1 LRQRMRALLVSTNRC
16 RDLLPPPPVGVGY
29 VATAAADAGHD
40 VRLLDLQLA
49 RHPEQQLARAA
60 REFRPDVVGF
70 SVRNLDNLIRQRA
83 RDQFSSVAPLLA
95 AVREHSHAP
104 VVLGGPA
111 VSIAGPSA
119 LRRLD
124 ADFAVIGE
132 GEGSFVALLEALE
145 GRTLDQIPGLV
156 HRRNGN
162 LITNPQAHA
171 ERFGGSGMERWVD
184 WKHYER
190 IGSTWAIQTKRGC
203 PLPCTYCLYGTI
215 EGARYRLRP
224 AGDVVDE
231 MERVWREQRPR
242 TFEFVDSTFNLPVDH
257 ALAVCAEIARRAGRA
272 ALTAQGVNPLGASP
286 ELFKAMKRAG
296 FNSFMVSAESG
307 SDTMLERLGKGFSV
321 DHVQRTIE
329 AARASGMVSL
339 WFFMLGAPGET
350 QATVEESLSFAERWL
365 DWEGCLVILFA
376 GVRVLPGTEV
386 ARIARAE
393 GQIADDD
400 DLVEPRFYF
409 SRDVDERWLVE
420 RIRRAVVRR
429 ANIVH
434 AAEEDASLQRV
445 MNSVLSGIG
454 VAPPH
459 WRFLPRVL
467 DAFPLR
473 QLRRLRPDF
482 GRAA

>member
-1 LRQRMRALLVSTNRC
+1 MRALLVSTNRC

-49 RHPEQQLARAA
+49 RHPERQLARAA

-83 RDQFSSVAPLLA
+83 RSQFTALAPLLA
-95 AVREHSHAP
+95 TVREHTRVP

-111 VSIAGPSA
+111 VSIAGASA

-132 GEGSFVALLEALE
+132 GEGSFVALLEAVQ
-145 GRTLDQIPGLV
+145 GRRAVDQIPGLV
-156 HRRNGN
+156 HRRGGD
-162 LITNPQAHA
+162 LITNPRTHA
-171 ERFGGSGMERWVD
+171 ERFGGSGLERWLD
-184 WKHYER
+184 WKPYER

-203 PLPCTYCLYGTI
+203 PLPCNYCLYGAI
-215 EGARYRLRP
+215 EGARYRLRAP
-224 AGDVVDE
+224 GDVVDE
-231 MERVWREQRPR
+231 IERVRREHDPR

-257 ALAVCAEIARRAGRA
+257 ALAVCEEIARRGGRA

-307 SDTMLERLGKGFSV
+307 SDAMLQRLGKGFSV
-321 DHVQRTIE
+321 DHVHATIE

-339 WFFMLGAPGET
+339 WFLMLGAPGET

-365 DWEGCLVILFA
+365 DWAGCLVILFA

-393 GQIADDD
+393 GQIALDD

-409 SRDVDERWLVE
+409 SRDVDERWLVD
-420 RIRRAVVRR
+420 RIRRAVARR

-434 AAEEDASLQRV
+434 AAEEDARLQRV
-445 MNSVLSGIG
+445 MNSVLSGMR